1 MITLF
6 LAAAL
11 ALQNPMAVETLRP
24 ERGPTVLV
32 HRQAGPLVAL
42 RLSALAPP
50 ELPEGSVELLQEL
63 ARPGMEALARRYG
76 ARLDLR
82 TDHGRSVVAV
92 TGPVTAFDGL
102 VAILRRAAGEPDVS
116 VEALERAR
124 ARAEDRVLARLEQP
138 GPRVERLLRHAL
150 HGGPE
155 PVGAPAAVL
164 DPESIRYLR
173 GLVYSAGRVRVVMV
187 GTIPE
192 AVVRSAFTGWPAPGS
207 GVMAAP
213 DSTWERARPQ
223 THREWG
229 GLAFPL
235 DAEPEVLAVTAEL
248 IQRRLQRTV
257 LRYGSVEA
265 WHRPTPALVLVGA
278 AMSDDTEFR
287 TTANISGPIRGSATA
302 VPAIGR
308 YLRRLVAE
316 AAALAGPDAVTT
328 ARTAVRRRLMLEART
343 ASGKAEVIGRLADDL
358 VGGMAPEEMLRRVDG
373 VEEPRVRELL
383 GRMLETTP
391 VVVEAR

>member
-1 MITLF
+1 MVALF

-11 ALQNPMAVETLRP
+11 APQAPMAVETLRP
-24 ERGPTVLV
+24 ERGPTVLL
-32 HRQAGPLVAL
+32 HRQASPLVAL
-42 RLSALAPP
+42 RLSAAAAP
-50 ELPEGSVELLQEL
+50 ELPEGAVEILQEL
-63 ARPGMEALARRYG
+63 ARPPMEALARRYG
-76 ARLDLR
+76 ARLELR
-82 TDHGRSVVAV
+82 AENGRSIVAV
-92 TGPVTAFDGL
+92 TGPATAFDAL
-102 VAILRRAAGEPDVS
+102 AAIVRRAAGEPDVS

-138 GPRVERLLRHAL
+138 GPRVERLLRHGL

-155 PVGAPAAVL
+155 PLGAPATVL

-173 GLVYSAGRVRVVMV
+173 NRIYDPARIRVVMV
-187 GTIPE
+187 GTIPD
-192 AVVRSAFTGWPAPGS
+192 AIVRSAFTGWPAPGS
-207 GVMAAP
+207 GAITAA
-213 DSTWERARPQ
+213 DTTWERARPQ

-235 DAEPEVLAVTAEL
+235 DAEPAVLAVTAEL

-265 WHRPTPALVLVGA
+265 WYRPVPALVLIGA

-287 TTANISGPIRGSATA
+287 TTANISGPVRGDGAA

-316 AAALAGPDAVTT
+316 AAALAGPDAVTM
-328 ARTAVRRRLMLEART
+328 ARAAVRRRIMLEART
-343 ASGKAEVIGRLADDL
+343 
-358 VGGMAPEEMLRRVDG
+358 PDG
-373 VEEPRVRELL
+373 
-383 GRMLETTP
+383 
-391 VVVEAR
+391 

>member
-1 MITLF
+1 MVALF
-6 LAAAL
+6 LSAAL
-11 ALQNPMAVETLRP
+11 AAQTPMAVETLRP
-24 ERGPTVLV
+24 DRGPTVLL
-32 HRQAGPLVAL
+32 HLQASPLVAL
-42 RLSALAPP
+42 RLSAPAAPD
-50 ELPEGSVELLQEL
+50 LPEGAVELLQEL
-63 ARPGMEALARRYG
+63 ARPRLEDLARRYG
-76 ARLDLR
+76 ARLELR
-82 TDHGRSVVAV
+82 AENGRSVVAV
-92 TGPVTAFDGL
+92 TGPATAFDAL

-155 PVGAPAAVL
+155 PLGAPAAVL

-173 GLVYSAGRVRVVMV
+173 GRIYDTARVRVVLV
-187 GTIPE
+187 GTIPD

-207 GVMAAP
+207 GAMTAA
-213 DSTWERARPQ
+213 DTAWERARPQ

-235 DAEPEVLAVTAEL
+235 DAEPALLAVTAEL

-265 WHRPTPALVLVGA
+265 WYRPVGALVLIGA

-287 TTANISGPIRGSATA
+287 TTANISGPVEGDGTA

-316 AAALAGPDAVTT
+316 AAALAGPGAVAT
-328 ARTAVRRRLMLEART
+328 ARAAVRRRIMLEART
-343 ASGKAEVIGRLADDL
+343 PDGKAEVIGRIADGLAMD
-358 VGGMAPEEMLRRVDG
+358 VTPEEMLRRVDG
-373 VEEPRVRELL
+373 VEEPSVRELL

-391 VVVEAR
+391 VIVEAR